1 MIKHCYFLKLRF
13 FVTVFTVSF
22 FYNIIFAQNQSG
34 AIWVWSD
41 YCGLDFRDTSNV
53 VPFYGMTFN
62 NPSSSNCISSPDGQL
77 LFTSDTRR
85 IKDRYNQY
93 ILNWDSI
100 GTTTGVNRA
109 IFFRSTIDTSLVHFF
124 NLRQSINPYWVKIKN
139 IYPISYQID
148 SSIIE
153 VSNYFSS
160 SYPYSVNHGIRS
172 LMVDAVQHGNGRDWW
187 IVAKMNQN
195 YVDGS
200 DSFVVFSLYNDSIFI
215 SNYQEV
221 GPRLTGS
228 FELDISNDGDKICL
242 MQVDTFKIYEYD
254 FDRCSGII
262 SNPVEV
268 YNEHSWRNNNN
279 APLGLSYSRSSNF
292 IYANINNLS
301 ASGCTDTIYQIN
313 PRTTIDSL
321 KSIIIWYDTANVI
334 GDSAGIYSIKLANDG
349 NIYFNYSKGF
359 SSATGNQPILSYIGV
374 IKNADMPYPYCTV
387 EPLGVYLGA
396 QCQANTNNLLPSVPN
411 YNLGPMIGSPC
422 DTLSLTST
430 GQWLSPGAQVKV
442 YPNPAND
449 KINITWLVQGGY
461 TWALKSLA
469 GSTLSFGTQQVG
481 NATISTATLPVGM
494 YFLEVHSAK
503 ESKVEKVIILS
514 EK

>member
-1 MIKHCYFLKLRF
+1 
-13 FVTVFTVSF
+13 
-22 FYNIIFAQNQSG
+22 
-34 AIWVWSD
+34 
-41 YCGLDFRDTSNV
+41 
-53 VPFYGMTFN
+53 
-62 NPSSSNCISSPDGQL
+62 
-77 LFTSDTRR
+77 
-85 IKDRYNQY
+85 
-93 ILNWDSI
+93 
-100 GTTTGVNRA
+100 
-109 IFFRSTIDTSLVHFF
+109 
-124 NLRQSINPYWVKIKN
+124 
-139 IYPISYQID
+139 
-148 SSIIE
+148 
-153 VSNYFSS
+153 
-160 SYPYSVNHGIRS
+160 
-172 LMVDAVQHGNGRDWW
+172 
-187 IVAKMNQN
+187 
-195 YVDGS
+195 
-200 DSFVVFSLYNDSIFI
+200 
-215 SNYQEV
+215 
-221 GPRLTGS
+221 
-228 FELDISNDGDKICL
+228 LDISNDGDKICL